1 MQPSTQHYA
10 VGADRSAVVGPK
22 TPQCCRQGCPRT
34 RELAR
39 VVVRGAPTDTRQQS
53 LPNGLVVRTGMH
65 GCYLRRHRAQ
75 HMVIARS
82 EVRMASR
89 SQAHCRSLQ
98 VRQQGG
104 QQLMFLL
111 QALHRK
117 QRRIL
122 SSRCWCQAAAG
133 AIDEGWAV
141 CTKWHDMLTAAS
153 KRSSFRGV
161 AARLAD
167 PCVANAHLALLQ
179 ARVAANPETQRKC
192 PTLVSV
198 RPSRRC
204 MADGSAN

>member
-1 MQPSTQHYA
+1 MMPVRA
-10 VGADRSAVVGPK
+10 
-22 TPQCCRQGCPRT
+22 
-34 RELAR
+34 AR
-39 VVVRGAPTDTRQQS
+39 
-53 LPNGLVVRTGMH
+53 
-65 GCYLRRHRAQ
+65 
-75 HMVIARS
+75 
-82 EVRMASR
+82 
-89 SQAHCRSLQ
+89 
-98 VRQQGG
+98 
-104 QQLMFLL
+104 LL
-111 QALHRK
+111 QLSDLNLDASVADERRMEAKSKLSP
-117 QRRIL
+117 QRRLVIVGVE
-122 SSRCWCQAAAG
+122 AAAG

-141 CTKWHDMLTAAS
+141 RTKWHDMLTAAS